1 MSEPVAMAS
10 HPVFLV
16 IAAALSS
23 WVLVFR
29 PRLRIVALGFAAYF
43 LSLVAE
49 YYAMPFSFGVELL
62 FIAPV
67 VEESMKFLMNR
78 ARTLK
83 GGIATGWGFSILE
96 NASYFIL
103 YMSSPILLTVMAVR
117 SISDTMMHSFNSGL
131 SSFSYRR
138 HGKMRFGLPAA
149 MVIHSL
155 FNLGTV
161 AFSSFDLQAGFLAAV
176 FLLMLAGM
184 LRMTGAIK
192 GNRRIS
198 SLDIS

>member
-10 HPVFLV
+10 HPVFLA

-43 LSLVAE
+43 LSLVVE

-67 VEESMKFLMNR
+67 VEESAKFLMNR

-184 LRMTGAIK
+184 LLMTGVIK
-192 GNRRIS
+192 GNRRIF
-198 SLDIS
+198 SLDSS